1 MSRKL
6 PHRARANHT
15 SIALRDS
22 SRDAT
27 LSRKVLLLS
36 QGLGDGPR
44 RADGAGNHCTTPAY
58 RPNTYLWDHLGADTA
73 VSLPLSEDRSL
84 PERGILHRQ
93 VGTVSG
99 TSLAAFFTN
108 LRKSRVTVSKNNE
121 LDVGILID
129 IG

>member
-1 MSRKL
+1 VYQSVD
-6 PHRARANHT
+6 PIIEIP
-15 SIALRDS
+15 SAL
-22 SRDAT
+22 
-27 LSRKVLLLS
+27 
-36 QGLGDGPR
+36 G
-44 RADGAGNHCTTPAY
+44 TTPKV
-58 RPNTYLWDHLGADTA
+58 TSTVL
-73 VSLPLSEDRSL
+73 SLKACRSILSSL